1 MKSIFRATAILS
13 TSSLVN
19 ILVGLVSAKVMA
31 SILQPAGYGYYGL
44 LQNFVGLATL
54 ITGMGMA
61 TGLVRTG
68 AAAVASDDQ
77 ATVASLRNG
86 ARLLLA
92 GTGVL
97 TLLVIVIF
105 RGPISRWALGTSDQ
119 AQIIVLMSIAVLFT
133 AAANIGMGTLNA
145 YHRVKALAKYGIA
158 NGLLGAT
165 AAILCVSIWHRRGII
180 PAIIVGAIFTWA
192 SATYF
197 VRREV
202 GPVRMK
208 PPRQETFRAASKLL
222 RFGGPYTA
230 SALMGTGVQL
240 ALPMLVLHLLNA
252 DAVGY
257 YRAATA
263 ISVNYL
269 GFLVIAMGQDYY
281 PRVSAAKDRPGELVT
296 LINQQHRL
304 VMLLGVPMVL
314 GTLALVPYLVP
325 IVFSSKFMPAA
336 DILEWQLIGDLL
348 KFSSWTMSFAILAR
362 CGSSVFLLTESIG
375 GVVTIVAT
383 WLAVRWFGLSGLGI
397 SFVGI
402 YVVYYLVVWLI
413 LRREVPLTWT
423 AANKRMLL
431 GALSAALFVRI
442 IPATRFAEMRTIIA
456 LALAFGAG
464 IPSLYIVWKELMRD
478 KEREPAAAFAQP
490 VRN

>member
-68 AAAVASDDQ
+68 AAAAAGGDQ
-77 ATVASLRNG
+77 ATIASLRNG
-86 ARLLLA
+86 ARLVLA
-92 GTGVL
+92 GTGGIA
-97 TLLVIVIF
+97 LLVIIIF
-105 RGPISRWALGTSDQ
+105 RAPLSRWALGTTDQ
-119 AQIIVLMSIAVLFT
+119 TGIILLMSIAVLFT

-158 NGLLGAT
+158 NGLIGA
-165 AAILCVSIWHRRGII
+165 AVAILCVCIWQRRGIV
-180 PAIIVGAIFTWA
+180 PAILVGAIFTWA

-202 GPVRMK
+202 GPVRIK
-208 PPRQETFRAASKLL
+208 PTRQETLKAASALL
-222 RFGGPYTA
+222 RFGGPYTG

-252 DAVGY
+252 DGVGY

-281 PRVSAAKDRPGELVT
+281 PRVSAAKDRPEELVT

-304 VMLLGVPMVL
+304 VMLLAVPMVL

-325 IVFSSKFMPAA
+325 IVFSSKFMPAV
-336 DILEWQLIGDLL
+336 DVLEWQLIGDLL

-375 GVVTIVAT
+375 GLVTITST
-383 WLAVRWFGLSGLGI
+383 WLAVKWFGLTGLGI
-397 SFVGI
+397 SFLAT
-402 YVVYYLVVWLI
+402 YVVYYILVWLI
-413 LRREVPLTWT
+413 LRREVPLIWT
-423 AANKRMLL
+423 AANKRMML
-431 GALSAALFVRI
+431 AALAAALVVRL
-442 IPATRFAEMRTIIA
+442 IPATRFAGMRTPIA
-456 LALAFGAG
+456 LALALAAG
-464 IPSLYIVWKELMRD
+464 IPSLCILWKEFMRG
-478 KEREPAAAFAQP
+478 KESEAATTLPQP
-490 VRN
+490 VQN